1 MKNKYWQVF
10 IKLRIYHYSIGVKNT
25 SASLKIRRQ
34 VSSRMRIS
42 IIGAG
47 PSGSYAGFLLAKAGH
62 DVTIYEDHDK
72 IGEPIACTGIVTKA
86 LFDLVEYSKDYVI
99 NELEG
104 VDIISPKGKKLHVPL
119 KEFVLCRKKFDNYLA
134 EKAKSAGAKIQL
146 SHRYIGRE
154 GNTLIFRHNGKTIKQ
169 ETDILIG
176 ADGPLSKV
184 AETSGLGKNRRF
196 YVGQQATVKARF
208 NPKVFTTWFGSIAP
222 GFFAWSVP
230 ENAEVSR
237 IGLATTNDKDCAQ
250 CFQRLMKMAGGK
262 IIARQAAPIPLY
274 DSRRIVE
281 KGNTFLVGD
290 AAGFVKD
297 TTGGGIITGMLSSKI
312 LAESIISKTSYEKN
326 LKPLRKELWLHS
338 KLRRLLNKFSDKDY
352 ARLIKWMSNK
362 RIKSILYAHPREY
375 PSRFLLKLLLAEPRL
390 VYFIKYLLA

>member
-1 MKNKYWQVF
+1 
-10 IKLRIYHYSIGVKNT
+10 
-25 SASLKIRRQ
+25 
-34 VSSRMRIS
+34 MRIS
-42 IIGAG
+42 IVGAG
-47 PSGSYAGFLLAKAGH
+47 PSGSYAGYLLAKAGH
-62 DVTIYEDHDK
+62 DVTIYEDHDR
-72 IGEPIACTGIVTKA
+72 IGEPVACTGIVTKA
-86 LFDLVEYSKDYVI
+86 LFDLVEYNREYVI

-104 VDIISPKGKKLHVPL
+104 VDIISPKGEKLHIAL
-119 KEFVLCRKKFDNYLA
+119 REFVICRKRFDNYLA
-134 EKAKSAGAKIQL
+134 EKARSAGAKIQL
-146 SHRYIGRE
+146 GHRYVGRK
-154 GNTLIFRHNGKTIKQ
+154 GSTLVFRHDGKTVKK
-169 ETDILIG
+169 ETGILIG

-184 AETSGLGKNRRF
+184 AETSGLGKNRNF

-230 ENAEVSR
+230 ENAELSR
-237 IGLATTNDKDCAQ
+237 IGLATTNDKDCAG

-274 DSRRIVE
+274 DHKRSVE
-281 KGNTFLVGD
+281 NGNAFLVGD

-312 LAESIISKTSYEKN
+312 LAESITSRTSYSKN
-326 LKPLRKELWLHS
+326 LKPLRKELWIHS
-338 KLRRLLNKFSDKDY
+338 KLRRMLNKFSDNDY
-352 ARLIKWMSNK
+352 ERLIRLMSGR

-390 VYFIKYLLA
+390 AYFTRYAFA